1 MRWFTSTTQAFTA
14 LSFLILTWMSLV
26 FFVSAHDY
34 YTYQE
39 QLAYASVHQA
49 HADYLRITRSC
60 DDFSC
65 YTYQDYIDFF
75 DAHVPPN
82 TTEQPR
88 IFDNDNLNAQARELI
103 QEAGY
108 QPRSFIDPDE
118 LVLFDNQYVTPE
130 VQQSYVALR
139 NAMEQFGIQLH
150 LVSGYRSFERQQEL
164 FMARFGYDESEL
176 SYPLRDDQLRS
187 FQETL
192 AIAAPPGYSKHHT
205 GYAVDFACGEDYEV
219 FDFNNTPCYQ
229 WMKQDNFK
237 NVAMYGFLPSYPEGV
252 SGQGPQPEAWEYVWV
267 GTDFFVNRIR

>member
-1 MRWFTSTTQAFTA
+1 MLWFSSKSQAFTA

-26 FFVSAHDY
+26 FFLSALDF

-39 QLAYASVHQA
+39 KVAYASVYQA
-49 HADYLRITRSC
+49 NIDYLRVTRSC

-75 DAHVPPN
+75 DMQVPPSTN
-82 TTEQPR
+82 EYPK
-88 IFDNDNLNAQARELI
+88 IFNDNNLNAQAI
-103 QEAGY
+103 SFIKEAGY

-118 LVLFDNQYVTPE
+118 LVLFDNQYITPE

-176 SYPLRDDQLRS
+176 SYPLRGDQLRS

-192 AIAAPPGYSKHHT
+192 AITAPPGYSKHHT
-205 GYAVDFACGEDYEV
+205 GYAIDFACGEDYEV
-219 FDFNNTPCYQ
+219 FNFNNTPCYQ

-267 GTDFFVNRIR
+267 GTDFFMN